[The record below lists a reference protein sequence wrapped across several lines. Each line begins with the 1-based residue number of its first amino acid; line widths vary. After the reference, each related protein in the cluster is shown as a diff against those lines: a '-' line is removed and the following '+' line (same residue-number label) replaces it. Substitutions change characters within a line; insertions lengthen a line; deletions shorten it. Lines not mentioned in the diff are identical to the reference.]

1 MCFSASASFG
11 AALVLGVVGVQAWTW
26 VGAGPT
32 PLRRYAAMPL
42 LFAAQQGLEGLLW
55 RSLEVPESG
64 LASLRPAL
72 TYAYLL
78 MALGFW
84 PLYVPLA
91 VLPLEPPGPRRRW
104 LQALVVCGTA
114 VSLWLLVAL
123 AEGGATASTVGGHI
137 DYGYHPPR
145 AEWIDALYL
154 AAVAG
159 APLCSS
165 RAGVRRFGVL
175 TVLGCA
181 VALAIYAQWF
191 ISAWCFVAAL
201 LSASILLEVR
211 PLPALHPAPAQPPG

>member
-11 AALVLGVVGVQAWTW
+11 AALVLGGVGVQTWAW
-26 VGAGPT
+26 ARAT
-32 PLRRYAAMPL
+32 PLRRLAAMPL

-55 RSLEVPESG
+55 RSLDLPESG
-64 LASLRPAL
+64 LATLRPAL
-72 TYAYLL
+72 TFAYLL
-78 MALGFW
+78 MALGLW

-104 LQALVVCGTA
+104 LQALVVCGAA
-114 VSLWLLVAL
+114 VSLWLLVVL
-123 AEGGATASTVGGHI
+123 AAGGATASTVGGHI
-137 DYGYHPPR
+137 DYDYHPPQVT
-145 AEWIDALYL
+145 WVDALYL

-181 VALAIYAQWF
+181 VALAMYAQWF
-191 ISAWCFVAAL
+191 ISAWCFVAAV
-201 LSASILLEVR
+201 LSAAIVLEVR
-211 PLPALHPAPAQPPG
+211 PLPALHPARAQPPR